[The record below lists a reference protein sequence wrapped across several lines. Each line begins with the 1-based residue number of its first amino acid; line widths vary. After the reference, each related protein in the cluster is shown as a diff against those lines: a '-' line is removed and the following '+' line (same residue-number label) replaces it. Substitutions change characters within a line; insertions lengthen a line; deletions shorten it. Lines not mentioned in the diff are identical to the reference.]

1 MITALK
7 TNEVLIIRTDTTT
20 SPSSPT
26 ETESAETV
34 VTEVATVTPGDT
46 SVGDNQES
54 SSHVKPE
61 NRDKVNCERGKY
73 VSCLTSF
80 VSVCQMSEDVLPLP
94 P

>member
-7 TNEVLIIRTDTTT
+7 TNEVLIIRTDTTA
-20 SPSSPT
+20 SPSPT

-34 VTEVATVTPGDT
+34 VTEVATDSPGDT
-46 SVGDNQES
+46 SVSDNQES

-80 VSVCQMSEDVLPLP
+80 VSV
-94 P
+94 

>member
-20 SPSSPT
+20 SPT

-34 VTEVATVTPGDT
+34 VTEVATDSPGDT

-80 VSVCQMSEDVLPLP
+80 VPV
-94 P
+94 